1 MNDLLINETNSANF
15 VCQATGVP
23 IPSVKWYFNG
33 EMINPPNILKYNY
46 LRMVLNESVIESA
59 LNIIDVELSDV
70 GTYTCEAENIID
82 KDQSS
87 GILTLNGMWY
97 VSA

>member
-1 MNDLLINETNSANF
+1 MNDFLINETNSANF

-33 EMINPPNILKYNY
+33 EMINPSNNSKYKY
-46 LRMVLNESVIESA
+46 SRMVFNESVTEST
-59 LNIIDVELSDV
+59 LNITDIELSDV

-87 GILTLNGMWY
+87 GILMLNGMWY
-97 VSA
+97 MSA